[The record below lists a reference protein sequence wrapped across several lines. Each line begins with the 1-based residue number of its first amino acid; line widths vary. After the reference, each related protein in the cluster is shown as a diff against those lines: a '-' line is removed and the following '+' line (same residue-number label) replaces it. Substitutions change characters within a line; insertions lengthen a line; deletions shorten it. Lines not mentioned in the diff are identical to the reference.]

1 MTPYPSTIWALALPE
16 AGFRSQVIGLAEAL
30 HQPFI
35 LKNVNLKKPW
45 SLIPVRFCPFS
56 LMGLDAASD
65 MLTPPWPDLV
75 ISCGRRTIPLA
86 LAIKRASGNKTLAVH
101 IQDPKSA
108 TPLFDL
114 VIPMTHDGA
123 KGTNVMQ
130 VDTALHR
137 ITEEKL
143 SEAASYWA
151 HSFSALQRPL
161 VGVILG
167 GSNRTYRFTKDV
179 AERMITLLD
188 QLHSSTGAYFY
199 IAASRRTDDEALH
212 VFDRFSKT
220 ASHIRFWKGE
230 EENPYLGILALSDAL
245 IVTEDSVSMISE
257 ALSTGNPV
265 ATFPLAGVS
274 TRHGLFIENLLNN
287 GAVTRFDGTMPKA
300 VSARIPNATT
310 IAANAVR
317 QLLAS
322 TKS

>member
-1 MTPYPSTIWALALPE
+1 M
-16 AGFRSQVIGLAEAL
+16 
-30 HQPFI
+30 
-35 LKNVNLKKPW
+35 
-45 SLIPVRFCPFS
+45 PVRFCPLAF
-56 LMGLDAASD
+56 MGLDNGSD
-65 MLTPPWPDLV
+65 ALTPPWPDLV

-86 LAIKRASGNKTLAVH
+86 LAIKRASGGRTRAVH

-230 EENPYLGILALSDAL
+230 GENPYLGILALSDAL

-257 ALSTGNPV
+257 ALSTGKPV

-274 TRHGLFIENLLNN
+274 ARHGLFIDNLMKR
-287 GAVTRFDGTMPKA
+287 GAITRFDGTFPKPA
-300 VSARIPNATT
+300 SAQIPNATT
-310 IAANAVR
+310 LAAQAVR

-322 TKS
+322 PRS

>member
-1 MTPYPSTIWALALPE
+1 MSLSSTTIWALALPE

-30 HQPFI
+30 HQPFDI
-35 LKNVNLKKPW
+35 KNVNLKKPW
-45 SLIPVRFCPFS
+45 SLMHVRFCPFA
-56 LMGLDAASD
+56 LLGLTDESDA
-65 MLTPPWPDLV
+65 LTPPWPDLV
-75 ISCGRRTIPLA
+75 ISCGRRTVPLA
-86 LAIKRASGNKTLAVH
+86 LAIKSASGGKTRAVH

-108 TPLFDL
+108 TALFDL

-123 KGTNVMQ
+123 KGANVMQ

-143 SEAASYWA
+143 REAASYWA
-151 HSFSALQRPL
+151 HSFSELQRPL

-188 QLHSSTGAYFY
+188 QLHSSTGAYVY

-230 EENPYLGILALSDAL
+230 GENPYLGILALSDAL

-257 ALSTGNPV
+257 ALSTGKPV

-274 TRHGLFIENLLNN
+274 ARHGLFIDNLMKR
-287 GAVTRFDGTMPKA
+287 GAITRFDGTFPKPA
-300 VSARIPNATT
+300 SAQIPNATT
-310 IAANAVR
+310 LAAQAVW
-317 QLLAS
+317 QLMAS
-322 TKS
+322 PRS